1 VGDVLVVGNSTW
13 SYGAALDRQ
22 LSLQERTMTTDPTF
36 TARGT
41 DERQGNGRHRVSDLL
56 LVVGIA
62 AVVFGMVLVSQ
73 GVPPLQSAAHLDP
86 NEHAAPIPTDSAVPA
101 LDERLAADMS
111 PSDRVPPTP
120 GTIGSSAIRVAAACT
135 PRLDLDHDLRLVLA
149 AMALQQRRTLRPTA
163 HFGRPDKQDI
173 PVSALILAK
182 GSVATAEASP
192 PAARPPMG
200 PACWT

>member
-1 VGDVLVVGNSTW
+1 
-13 SYGAALDRQ
+13 
-22 LSLQERTMTTDPTF
+22 MTTDPTF

-41 DERQGNGRHRVSDLL
+41 DDRQGNGRHRVSDLL

-62 AVVFGMVLVSQ
+62 AVVLGTVMVSRGVLPSQ
-73 GVPPLQSAAHLDP
+73 PAAHLVP

-120 GTIGSSAIRVAAACT
+120 GTTGSSAIRVAAACI

-149 AMALQQRRTLRPTA
+149 AMALQRRRTLHAIAQVVP
-163 HFGRPDKQDI
+163 PDQQDV
-173 PVSALILAK
+173 PAKDRALARAPEA
-182 GSVATAEASP
+182 VAPAEASL
-192 PAARPPMG
+192 PAVELPRG
-200 PACWT
+200 PGC

>member
-1 VGDVLVVGNSTW
+1 
-13 SYGAALDRQ
+13 
-22 LSLQERTMTTDPTF
+22 MTTDPTF

-41 DERQGNGRHRVSDLL
+41 DDRQGNGRHRVSDLL

-73 GVPPLQSAAHLDP
+73 GVPPFQSAAHLVP
-86 NEHAAPIPTDSAVPA
+86 NAAPIPTDSAVPA

-120 GTIGSSAIRVAAACT
+120 GTTGSSAIRVAAACI

-149 AMALQQRRTLRPTA
+149 AMALQRRRTLHAIAQVVP
-163 HFGRPDKQDI
+163 PDQQDV
-173 PVSALILAK
+173 PAKDRALARAPEA
-182 GSVATAEASP
+182 VAPAEASL
-192 PAARPPMG
+192 PAVELPRG
-200 PACWT
+200 PGC